1 MDKLPFFT
9 MDDFDFADK
18 TIYLRIDINSP
29 INPITDEILDDSR
42 FKSYIDTLNELNNSK
57 TVIVAHQGRPGES
70 DFISLKYH
78 ALHLSKIIKRDI
90 EFVDSLFGENVKK
103 SIREMKNGDIIMLE
117 NSRFYSEEV
126 SINFDDETVENTHIV
141 KSLSPLFDY
150 YIIDSFATIHRPQ
163 TTLTGFKKIR
173 PNIAGRLMEKEIR
186 MLNKFKFSDNR
197 PKLAILAGSKI
208 SDAVKVAKNLFDN
221 NIVDNIIFGGV
232 AANIFL
238 WSLGYDIGRRNID
251 FIIKNNKNY
260 EDLIKIC
267 KYLIEKYYNRIIL
280 PEDFILN
287 PSQKSINLKSKI
299 PDNELI
305 ADVGMKSI
313 VKFKKYTD
321 EAKSIFLNGPMGMYE
336 INEYSIGTREVFTD
350 VAYSHAMKIL
360 GGGHTISAINNLGL
374 SEYIDY
380 ISTGG
385 GALINY
391 LSGDSIP
398 VIDSLIENKKIFGGN
413 VNGR

>member
-1 MDKLPFFT
+1 MTKFPFFT
-9 MDDFDFADK
+9 MDNFDFTDK
-18 TIYLRIDINSP
+18 MVYLRIDINSP

-42 FKSYIDTLNELNNSK
+42 FKSYIYTINELRNSK
-57 TVIVAHQGRPGES
+57 TVIVAHQGRPGDS
-70 DFISLKYH
+70 DFISLRYH

-90 EFVDSLFGENVKK
+90 KFVDSLFGEEAKK

-126 SINFDDETVENTHIV
+126 AINFDDEIVENTHIV

-163 TTLTGFKKIR
+163 TTLTGFKKIK
-173 PNIAGRLMEKEIR
+173 PNIAGKLMEREIA
-186 MLNKFKFSDNR
+186 MLNKFKFSESR
-197 PKLAILAGSKI
+197 PKLAVLAGSKI
-208 SDAVKVAKNLFDN
+208 NDAIRVSKNFFDK

-238 WSLGYDIGRRNID
+238 WTLGYDIGKRNID
-251 FIIKNNKNY
+251 FITKNNKNY
-260 EDLIKIC
+260 EELIKIC
-267 KYLIEKYYNRIIL
+267 RYLIEKYYNRIIL

-287 PSQKSINLKSKI
+287 PSEKSVNLKSKI

-305 ADVGMKSI
+305 ADIGMKSI
-313 VKFKKYTD
+313 MKFKKYID

-336 INEYSIGTREVFTD
+336 INEYSIGTREVFTN
-350 VAYSHAMKIL
+350 VAYSNAMKIT
-360 GGGHTISAINNLGL
+360 GGGHTINAINSLGL
-374 SEYIDY
+374 SDNIDY

-398 VIDSLIENKKIFGGN
+398 VIDSLIENKKIFGGS
-413 VNGR
+413 

>member
-1 MDKLPFFT
+1 MVKLPFFT

-18 TIYLRIDINSP
+18 TVYLRIDINSP

-42 FKSYIDTLNELNNSK
+42 FKSYINTINELRNAK
-57 TVIVAHQGRPGES
+57 VVIVAHQGRPGDS

-78 ALHLSKIIKRDI
+78 AMHLSRIINRDI
-90 EFVDSLFGENVKK
+90 KFIDSLFGENVIK
-103 SIREMKNGDIIMLE
+103 SIKEMKSGDIIMLE

-126 SINFDDETVENTHIV
+126 AINFDEETIENTHIV
-141 KSLSPLFDY
+141 KSLAPLFDY
-150 YIIDSFATIHRPQ
+150 YIIDSFATIHRLQ
-163 TTLTGFKKIR
+163 TTLTGFKKFK
-173 PNIAGRLMEKEIR
+173 PNIAGRLMENEIA
-186 MLNKFKFSDNR
+186 MLNKFKFSENR
-197 PKLAILAGSKI
+197 PKLAILAGSKV
-208 SDAVKVAKNLFDN
+208 SDAIKVSKNFFDK

-238 WSLGYDIGRRNID
+238 WALGYNIGKRNAD

-287 PSQKSINLKSKI
+287 PSEKSVNLKSKI
-299 PDNELI
+299 PDDNLI
-305 ADVGMKSI
+305 ADIGMKSI
-313 VKFKKYTD
+313 IKFRKYIN

-350 VAYSHAMKIL
+350 VAYSNAMKII

-374 SEYIDY
+374 SDNIDY

-398 VIDSLIENKKIFGGN
+398 VIDSLMENKKMFGGN
-413 VNGR
+413 